1 MNAVIT
7 QFDSKQYKRLLTEVM
22 PVPIQTE
29 EENERM
35 LAAAGRLMEKGEDL
49 SAEEEAL
56 LRLLATLI
64 EEFETKFYR
73 PEDAT
78 PLEVLRHLMEERGL
92 KQSDL
97 WELFGS
103 KGVAS
108 EVLNGKRGIS
118 KTQAKKLAEYFHAPV
133 SLFI

>member
-1 MNAVIT
+1 MNAVAT
-7 QFDSKQYKRLLTEVM
+7 QFNRQQYKRLLTKVM
-22 PVPIQTE
+22 PIPIETE
-29 EENERM
+29 EDNERM
-35 LAAAGRLMEKGEDL
+35 LAAVESLMGKGEKL
-49 SAEEEAL
+49 SAEEATL

-64 EEFETKFYR
+64 EDFETKFYQ

-78 PLEVLRHLMEERGL
+78 PLEVLRHLMEERDL

-103 KGVAS
+103 KGIAS
-108 EVLNGKRGIS
+108 EVLNGKRSIS
-118 KTQAKKLAEYFHAPV
+118 KTQAKKLAEFFHVPV

>member
-1 MNAVIT
+1 
-7 QFDSKQYKRLLTEVM
+7 M
-22 PVPIQTE
+22 PVPIETE
-29 EENERM
+29 EDNERM
-35 LAAAGRLMEKGEDL
+35 LAVVDSLMDKGEDL
-49 SAEEEAL
+49 SPEEGAL

-64 EEFETKFYR
+64 EDFEEKFYK

-78 PLEVLRHLMEERGL
+78 PLEVLRHLMEARDL

-97 WELFGS
+97 WDLFGS

-108 EVLNGKRGIS
+108 EVLSGKRGIS
-118 KTQAKKLAEYFHAPV
+118 KTHARKLAELFSVPV

>member
-1 MNAVIT
+1 MNAVAT
-7 QFDSKQYKRLLTEVM
+7 QFNSRHYKRLLTEVM
-22 PVPIQTE
+22 PIPIETE
-29 EENERM
+29 EDNERM
-35 LAAAGRLMEKGEDL
+35 LAAVDQLMGKGENL
-49 SAEEEAL
+49 SAEEGAL
-56 LRLLATLI
+56 LRLLSTLI
-64 EEFETKFYR
+64 EDFETKFYQ

-103 KGVAS
+103 KGIAS
-108 EVLNGKRGIS
+108 EVLSGKRGIS
-118 KTQAKKLAEYFHAPV
+118 KAQAKKLAEYFHVPV